1 MLRSKSDCLL
11 SVLYKEAI
19 RSIHPLCSLRSTPT
33 WPFDSKPPTYEPMAH
48 TDLRAASS
56 HRLWAS
62 AHIYMLG
69 NRKECEDS
77 EYAFSDVWKGTGM
90 VPGLI
95 SDFSIFVSR
104 TDLEPQAHHWIW
116 IWRNNWDIVTSLS
129 YVKMRRINIG
139 RRSKISLSGERG
151 GPKSRKPRLLSARMI
166 EPFLGR
172 YEPWLISRQACG
184 SGPCIKER

>member
-1 MLRSKSDCLL
+1 MSDSLPFIRA
-11 SVLYKEAI
+11 AI
-19 RSIHPLCSLRSTPT
+19 RSIHPLCSQRSTPT
-33 WPFDSKPPTYEPMAH
+33 WPFDVKPPTYEPIGLIP
-48 TDLRAASS
+48 TRELQGNSCRP
-56 HRLWAS
+56 WAS

-77 EYAFSDVWKGTGM
+77 EYAFSDVWKGTSM

-95 SDFSIFVSR
+95 SDFSSFAR
-104 TDLEPQAHHWIW
+104 CTDLEPQAHHWIW

-151 GPKSRKPRLLSARMI
+151 GPSAKTD
-166 EPFLGR
+166 G
-172 YEPWLISRQACG
+172 G
-184 SGPCIKER
+184 K